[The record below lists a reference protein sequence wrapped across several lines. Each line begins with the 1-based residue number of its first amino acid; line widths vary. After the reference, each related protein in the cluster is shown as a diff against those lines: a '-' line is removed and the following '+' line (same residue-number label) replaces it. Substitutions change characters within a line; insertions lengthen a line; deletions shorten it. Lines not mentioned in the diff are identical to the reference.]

1 MVTGAEWYGG
11 CHTRSL
17 VRLGPALCGALASCV
32 ASLQAQGSSPTR
44 EGRPAADEASVARI
58 TRVAQAPRL
67 EDFVSGDPNLHGPG
81 DSVLTVTRFR
91 QYEPGDG
98 APASE
103 PTSAYLSY
111 DDKHLYVVF
120 VCRGDPAR
128 IRAGLSKREDIA
140 VDDGVAVYL
149 DTFHD
154 RRHAYVFQVNPLGVQ
169 LDGLVTEGQD
179 DDFSFDAV
187 WQSEGRLTPQGYVVR
202 IAIPFRSL
210 RFPRAPRQEW
220 GIGLVRYIHANSETS
235 FWPYVTKG
243 IAGLVP
249 QFAQLE
255 GLHDISPGRN
265 LQAIPYGAFTGAR
278 YLDKS
283 TPAFR
288 SARDGRMGM
297 DVKGVIRDAL
307 TVDATVNPDFSQVE
321 SDEPQVTVN
330 ERFETFFPE
339 KRPFFIENAGY
350 FQTPVTL
357 FFSRRIADP
366 GAGVRFTG
374 KMGRWAMGAIGIDDR
389 APGELPTGEAAER
402 QRAGLGTVRLQR
414 AIGSESALGVLAS
427 QRTLGAARNRVASAD
442 ARLRLTPLWTF
453 TGQGIA
459 TSTVDS
465 DGTGSSGTGWYAS
478 LSRDGR
484 NMDYAVTYLE
494 LSPAFD
500 AQLGFVPRT
509 AIRQLHQELELVTR
523 PTGTVVKVGP
533 TISSSLTWDRD
544 GLLLDHSLEAAFEV
558 KLVGETKLELKRTQA
573 FERFHDVPFDTHET
587 EIAFDSELL
596 KWLAFSSKLKLASAV
611 NHKPAAGVEPF
622 LGDALEGELVFM
634 WRPTER
640 LRLDHTFLYERLT
653 VPSGVRVFTD
663 RILREKLNYQFS
675 RALSL
680 RAIVDYSAVD
690 RDSTLSRLDPERRWA
705 IDALLTY
712 LVNPWTALYVGYQ
725 DGYENVALVP
735 GTPATLQRTDDPTT
749 STGRQLF
756 LKVSYLLQ

>member
-1 MVTGAEWYGG
+1 
-11 CHTRSL
+11 
-17 VRLGPALCGALASCV
+17 
-32 ASLQAQGSSPTR
+32 
-44 EGRPAADEASVARI
+44 VARI
-58 TRVAQAPRL
+58 TRVAQAPKL
-67 EDFVSGDPNLHGPG
+67 EDFLSGDPQARGPG

-98 APASE
+98 APASA
-103 PTSAYLSY
+103 PTAAYLSY

-120 VCRGDPAR
+120 VCQGDPAR

-140 VDDGVAVYL
+140 VDDGVALYL

-154 RRHAYVFQVNPLGVQ
+154 HRHAYVFQVNPLGVQ
-169 LDGLVTEGQD
+169 LDGMVTEGQD

-210 RFPRAPRQEW
+210 RFPRAPSQEW
-220 GIGLVRYIHANSETS
+220 GIALVRYIHANSETS
-235 FWPYVTKG
+235 FWPYVTKRV
-243 IAGLVP
+243 AGFVP
-249 QFAQLE
+249 QFARLE

-278 YLDKS
+278 YLDAS

-288 SARDGRMGM
+288 STRDGRMGM

-374 KMGRWAMGAIGIDDR
+374 KVGRWAVGAIGIDDR
-389 APGELPTGEAAER
+389 APGELPMGTAAAGT
-402 QRAGLGTVRLQR
+402 RAGIGAVRLQR
-414 AIGSESALGVLAS
+414 AIGRESALGVLAS
-427 QRTLGAARNRVASAD
+427 HRTIGASWNRVAAAD
-442 ARLRLTPLWTF
+442 ARLRLTPRWTF
-453 TGQGIA
+453 TGHAIA
-459 TSTVDS
+459 TTTADL
-465 DGTGSSGTGWYAS
+465 GPTRRSGTGWYAA
-478 LSRDGR
+478 LARDGR
-484 NMDYAVTYLE
+484 NLDYALTYVD
-494 LSPAFD
+494 LSSDFD
-500 AQLGFVPRT
+500 AELGYVPRT
-509 AIRQLHQELELVTR
+509 GIRQLDQELELVTR
-523 PTGTVVKVGP
+523 PSGTVVKVGP
-533 TISSSLTWDRD
+533 TISSSLAWDRD
-544 GLLLDHSLEAAFEV
+544 GLPLDRSLEVAFEV
-558 KLVGETKLELKRTQA
+558 KLVGETKLQLKRTEA
-573 FERFHDVPFDTHET
+573 FERYRDLPFDTHET
-587 EIAFDSELL
+587 GISFDSELL
-596 KWLAFSSKLKLASAV
+596 TWLAFSSKLKIGSAV
-611 NHKPAAGVEPF
+611 NHKPATGLAPF
-622 LGDALEGELVFM
+622 LGDALEGELVFT

-653 VPSGVRVFTD
+653 APQGVRVFTD

-675 RALSL
+675 RAWSL

-712 LVNPWTALYVGYQ
+712 LANPWTALYVGYQ
-725 DGYENVALVP
+725 DGYENIALVP
-735 GTPATLQRTDDPTT
+735 GTPATLQRTPAPAT
-749 STGRQLF
+749 STGRQVF
-756 LKVSYLLQ
+756 LKVSYLFQF

>member
-1 MVTGAEWYGG
+1 M
-11 CHTRSL
+11 
-17 VRLGPALCGALASCV
+17 
-32 ASLQAQGSSPTR
+32 
-44 EGRPAADEASVARI
+44 ARI
-58 TRVAQAPRL
+58 TRVAQAPKL
-67 EDFVSGDPNLHGPG
+67 EDFLSGDPQARGPG
-81 DSVLTVTRFR
+81 DSVLTVTGFR

-98 APASE
+98 APASG
-103 PTSAYLSY
+103 PTAAYLSY

-120 VCRGDPAR
+120 VCQGDPAR

-140 VDDGVAVYL
+140 VDDGVALYL

-154 RRHAYVFQVNPLGVQ
+154 HRHAYVFQVNPLGVQ
-169 LDGLVTEGQD
+169 LDGMVTEGQD

-210 RFPRAPRQEW
+210 RFPRAPSQEW
-220 GIGLVRYIHANSETS
+220 GIALVRYIHANSETS
-235 FWPYVTKG
+235 FWPYVTKRV
-243 IAGLVP
+243 AGFVP
-249 QFAQLE
+249 QFARLE

-278 YLDKS
+278 YLDAS

-288 SARDGRMGM
+288 STRDGRMGM

-374 KMGRWAMGAIGIDDR
+374 KVGRWAVGAIGIDDR
-389 APGELPTGEAAER
+389 APGELPMGTAAAGT
-402 QRAGLGTVRLQR
+402 RAGIGAVRLQR
-414 AIGSESALGVLAS
+414 AIGRESALGVLAS
-427 QRTLGAARNRVASAD
+427 HRTIGASWNRVAAAD
-442 ARLRLTPLWTF
+442 ARLRLTPRWTF
-453 TGQGIA
+453 TGHAIA
-459 TSTVDS
+459 TTTADL
-465 DGTGSSGTGWYAS
+465 GPTRRSGTGWYAA
-478 LSRDGR
+478 LARDGR
-484 NMDYAVTYLE
+484 NLDYALTYVD
-494 LSPAFD
+494 LSSDFD
-500 AQLGFVPRT
+500 AELGYVPRT
-509 AIRQLHQELELVTR
+509 GIRQLDQELELVTR
-523 PTGTVVKVGP
+523 PSGTVVKVGP
-533 TISSSLTWDRD
+533 TISSSLAWDRD
-544 GLLLDHSLEAAFEV
+544 GLPLDRSLEVAFEV
-558 KLVGETKLELKRTQA
+558 KLVGETKLQLKRTEA
-573 FERFHDVPFDTHET
+573 FERYRDLPFDTHET
-587 EIAFDSELL
+587 GISFDSELL
-596 KWLAFSSKLKLASAV
+596 TWLAFSSKLKIGSAV
-611 NHKPAAGVEPF
+611 NHKPATGLAPF
-622 LGDALEGELVFM
+622 LGDALEGELVFT

-653 VPSGVRVFTD
+653 APQGVRVFTD

-675 RALSL
+675 RAWSL

-712 LVNPWTALYVGYQ
+712 LANPWTALYVGYQ
-725 DGYENVALVP
+725 DGYENIALVP
-735 GTPATLQRTDDPTT
+735 GTPATLQRTPAPAT
-749 STGRQLF
+749 STGRQVF
-756 LKVSYLLQ
+756 LKVSYLFQF